1 MNNKILLIGG
11 AGYIGTVTDKS
22 KDPRNYKVSFSKI
35 YKILNFK
42 IKYSVDDGIDEM
54 INFFKKNE
62 KTLNM
67 FNHLKFGNN
76 VIDAGKL

>member
-1 MNNKILLIGG
+1 MDGHMMNF
-11 AGYIGTVTDKS
+11 S
-22 KDPRNYKVSFSKI
+22 CQKDMAKFMKNFKME
-35 YKILNFK
+35 NFK
-42 IKYSVDDGIDEM
+42 IKYTVHDGIKEM

-76 VIDAGKL
+76 AIDAEKL

>member
-1 MNNKILLIGG
+1 MF
-11 AGYIGTVTDKS
+11 TDKK
-22 KDPRNYKVSFSKI
+22 KDPRNYKVNFSKI
-35 YKILNFK
+35 NKILNFK
-42 IKYSVDDGIDEM
+42 IKYTVHDGIKEM

-76 VIDAGKL
+76 VIDAEKL

>member
-1 MNNKILLIGG
+1 L
-11 AGYIGTVTDKS
+11 
-22 KDPRNYKVSFSKI
+22 
-35 YKILNFK
+35 FK
-42 IKYSVDDGIDEM
+42 IKYNVSDGIKEM

-76 VIDAGKL
+76 VIDMEKL